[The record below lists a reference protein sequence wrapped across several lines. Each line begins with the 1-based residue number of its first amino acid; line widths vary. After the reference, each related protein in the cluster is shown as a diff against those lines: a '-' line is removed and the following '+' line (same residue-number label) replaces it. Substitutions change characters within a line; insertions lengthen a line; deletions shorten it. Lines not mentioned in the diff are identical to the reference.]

1 MAELLRVFFLSP
13 EMTLFTKT
21 GDLVDVAG
29 WLSKALRAAG
39 EYVNLYRKAMEK
51 REMTHGS
58 QPG

>member
-1 MAELLRVFFLSP
+1 
-13 EMTLFTKT
+13 MTLFTKT
-21 GDLVDVAG
+21 RGLADVAG